1 MEESK
6 RAYFKVQV
14 EEKNADEV
22 WLALKKMTGVVEVG
36 EYYGEPD

>member
-6 RAYFKVQV
+6 RAYFNVQI
-14 EEKNADEV
+14 EEENADEV

-36 EYYGEPD
+36 VYYGDPD